1 VSPHRVYETYRTRR
15 MEKSELQPKKK
26 KSEVNFLPSPMEES
40 VDSRSVQQQVNPH
53 NLIETVSKMK
63 TLPRDSP
70 PSRIP
75 PGSRIQG
82 WCQRRRRRR
91 RSQYGARWQI
101 SADGDNNYLKLR
113 LDFRVEGGRCR

>member
-1 VSPHRVYETYRTRR
+1 

-53 NLIETVSKMK
+53 NLIETVSKME

-70 PSRIP
+70 PPSRIP
-75 PGSRIQG
+75 LGS
-82 WCQRRRRRR
+82 
-91 RSQYGARWQI
+91 
-101 SADGDNNYLKLR
+101 
-113 LDFRVEGGRCR
+113 

>member
-1 VSPHRVYETYRTRR
+1 

-53 NLIETVSKMK
+53 NLIETVSKME

-70 PSRIP
+70 P
-75 PGSRIQG
+75 
-82 WCQRRRRRR
+82 
-91 RSQYGARWQI
+91 
-101 SADGDNNYLKLR
+101 
-113 LDFRVEGGRCR
+113 